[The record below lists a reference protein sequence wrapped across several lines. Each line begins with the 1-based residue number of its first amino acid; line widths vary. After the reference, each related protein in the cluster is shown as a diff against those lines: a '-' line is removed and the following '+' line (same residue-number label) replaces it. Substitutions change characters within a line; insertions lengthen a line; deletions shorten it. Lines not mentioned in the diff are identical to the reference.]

1 MCTAVSTKEFFG
13 RNLDLETSFGEGVL
27 VVPNNYILHFKN
39 GDAINHHY
47 AMIGIGIEVGGYPL
61 YYDAINEKGLGMAGL
76 NFPYYALYKVKD
88 GKKSISSFEF
98 IPFILSQ
105 AQSAED
111 AKSLIDKIAI
121 SNDAFS
127 ETMQPSPLHWLIG
140 DREKSIVVESTAMGL
155 NVYDNPIGVM
165 TNSPPFPF
173 QEFALNN
180 YISLSKEVPE
190 NKFSSNLDL
199 KVYSRGMGALGL
211 PGDLSS
217 QSRFIK
223 ASFTKMNYVY
233 DENKDNALSDY
244 MHILSSVEQQR
255 GLVDVNGKYEITIY
269 SSAGERDRGI
279 YYYKSYENSQIR
291 AVKLTEENM
300 RQSTLS
306 FYPMNKKL
314 SPVFENQ

>member
-47 AMIGIGIEVGGYPL
+47 AMIGIGIEVSGYPL

-88 GKKSISSFEF
+88 GKKSIASFEF

-105 AQSAED
+105 AQSVEE

-127 ETMQPSPLHWLIG
+127 ETMQPSPLHWLLG

-155 NVYDNPIGVM
+155 DVYDNPIGVM

-190 NKFSSNLDL
+190 NKFSSQLDL

-223 ASFTKMNYVY
+223 AAFTKMNYVY
-233 DENKDNALSDY
+233 DENKDNAISDY